1 MKLILALCMST
12 AAAFQSKVLPSF
24 ARASKSALTMV
35 DESVVGVQ
43 APAGFYDPLGL
54 VEKDGPE
61 AFVRRRAVERKH
73 GRVSMA
79 AITGVLVHN
88 ADIEFPGYLSKSADL
103 KFSDVPNGFKGI
115 FAVPPAGL
123 LQILLFV
130 GLVELAWWP
139 ASQLDGDYGIRV
151 GSWNNW
157 EEEPER
163 ELRQRNAELNNG
175 RAAMAGIIG
184 TITHEV
190 VTGQSFAEQAAAAHF
205 NPFGDGQGFF

>member
-139 ASQLDGDYGIRV
+139 ANNYSGDYGC
-151 GSWNNW
+151 GFFGETYEG
-157 EEEPER
+157 EEKVKK
-163 ELRQRNAELNNG
+163 LNAEMANG
-175 RAAMAGIIG
+175 RLAMLGVAGAMFAEG
-184 TITHEV
+184 Q
-190 VTGQSFAEQAAAAHF
+190 TGQTFAEQLDALNF
-205 NPFGDGQGFF
+205 SILS

>member
-1 MKLILALCMST
+1 MKLILALATSV
-12 AAAFQSKVLPSF
+12 AAFQAPVSQT
-24 ARASKSALTMV
+24 ARTSALKAV
-35 DESVVGVQ
+35 DETVVGVQ
-43 APAGFYDPLGL
+43 APAGFLDPLGF

-79 AITGVLVHN
+79 AMTGILVHN

-139 ASQLDGDYGIRV
+139 ANNYSGDYGC
-151 GSWNNW
+151 GFFGETYEG
-157 EEEPER
+157 EEKVKK
-163 ELRQRNAELNNG
+163 LNAEMANG
-175 RAAMAGIIG
+175 RLAMLGVAGAMFAEG
-184 TITHEV
+184 Q
-190 VTGQSFAEQAAAAHF
+190 TGQTFAEQLDALNF
-205 NPFGDGQGFF
+205 SILS

>member
-1 MKLILALCMST
+1 MKLILAICMST

-139 ASQLDGDYGIRV
+139 ANNYSGDYGC
-151 GSWNNW
+151 GFFGATYEG
-157 EEEPER
+157 EEKVKK
-163 ELRQRNAELNNG
+163 LNAEMANG
-175 RAAMAGIIG
+175 RLAMLGIAGAMFG
-184 TITHEV
+184 EGQ
-190 VTGQSFAEQAAAAHF
+190 TGQTLAEQFDTLHF
-205 NPFGDGQGFF
+205 SIL